1 MAHELSIRDD
11 GTADIAYVS
20 ETPWHGLGQN
30 LQPGQSIEVW
40 AKAAGLAH
48 EVRRAVVQFDSVE
61 QDKDGEGNDIKVTTN
76 HLYADRE
83 VLYRSDNAAP
93 LGVVGNKYKIVQPT
107 QVLDFFAKLAESN
120 HFQLETAGALSG
132 GKRIWALAKVGEGAT
147 VLGQD
152 VVKPYVLLATS
163 YDGTLATTA
172 RFTTV
177 RVVCSNTLGYA
188 SEEAGEVIK
197 VPHSAEFD
205 ANATRLDL
213 GIAFNG
219 FDKFLLDARKLAKR
233 QVNEAFAVEFLKKLL
248 PDTVSVKT
256 EKDGRR
262 TVTPVPAEETK
273 TFQQILNLF
282 KGEALGSGLPEA
294 RGSAWALLNAC
305 TQHVDH
311 ISGRSPDSRLSSAWF
326 GQGNVLKSR
335 ARDLL
340 LAVVA

>member
-1 MAHELSIRDD
+1 MAHELSFRAD
-11 GTADIAYVS
+11 GTAEMAYVG
-20 ETPWHGLGQN
+20 ETPWHNLGEN

-48 EVRRAVVQFDSVE
+48 EVRRAVVQYETVA
-61 QDKDGEGNDIKVTTN
+61 QDTDGDGNPIAVTTN
-76 HLYADRE
+76 HLYGERE
-83 VLYRSDNAAP
+83 VLYRSDTNAP
-93 LGVVGNKYKIVQPT
+93 LGVVGNKYKVVQPA
-107 QVLDFFAKLAESN
+107 QVLDFFAKLAENN

-132 GKRIWALAKVGEGAT
+132 GKRIWALAKVSDGAT

-172 RFTTV
+172 RFTSV

-205 ANATRLDL
+205 ADSTRLDL
-213 GIAFNG
+213 GIAFSA
-219 FDKFLLDARKLAKR
+219 FDKFLFDARKLAKR
-233 QVNEAFAVEFLKKLL
+233 EVNEAFAIEFLKQLL

-262 TVTPVPAEETK
+262 TVTPVPAEETRA
-273 TFQQILNLF
+273 FQSILNLF

-294 RGSAWALLNAC
+294 RGSAWQLLNAC
-305 TQHVDH
+305 TQYTDHVA
-311 ISGRSPDSRLSSAWF
+311 GRAADSRLSSAWF
-326 GQGNVLKSR
+326 GQGNALKSR
-335 ARDLL
+335 ARDQL